1 MFGSQVIKERLDI
14 TEMNLQCRSH
24 TSMKVNFFKK
34 EKHLQTLIDNLLIM
48 QKNLLK
54 TCKFGSYVGYNLK

>member
-54 TCKFGSYVGYNLK
+54 TCIIWQTCGI